1 MQFWEMSFYSD
12 VQLQIRNLYLS
23 HEDANQNNV
32 EFSIVTD
39 SLSTSSTDTVTH
51 QGSVRK
57 EDLYI
62 YFFFSFYFKD
72 NN

>member
-39 SLSTSSTDTVTH
+39 SLSTPLHLFT
-51 QGSVRK
+51 
-57 EDLYI
+57 Y
-62 YFFFSFYFKD
+62 FYFID
-72 NN
+72 NNE